1 MRHQLQIPPR
11 AQFGNAQAALEAI
24 NLEIN
29 ISIPSVSDVIG
40 MFRNTFPTIKNK
52 LVQVIDSF
60 APEENSVHEIKE
72 LNRLAEGSKKTILD
86 IGIVTYGK
94 TLLPV
99 PEGLAK
105 DISFIQYLSF
115 LESISKDFDEGVRD
129 ILTEYKIVVSTF
141 ISNKEARSSIKD
153 HSLFYKRIE
162 KQRKALT
169 DEMTSYF
176 DNALTRSRVPF
187 EEIYS
192 QTKDVY
198 VAVDLSNKLHKNRQR
213 SDVPGIKKHAQQ
225 CVEVLDMIIEQSEK
239 NSLGSVSGAAAADLA
254 NGAMEMGRWLELVS
268 IYNFRLDQAITSV
281 KQQVE
286 ILSKF
291 R

>member
-11 AQFGNAQAALEAI
+11 AQFGNADVALEAI

-29 ISIPSVSDVIG
+29 ISIPSVADVIG

-52 LVQVIDSF
+52 LVQVIDAF
-60 APEENSVHEIKE
+60 APDEDAVHEIKE
-72 LNRLAEGSKKTILD
+72 LNSIADSSKKTILD

-99 PEGLAK
+99 PEGMAK
-105 DISFIQYLSF
+105 DVSFIQYLSF
-115 LESISKDFDEGVRD
+115 LESISKQFDEGVRD

-141 ISNKEARSSIKD
+141 VSNKEARASIKD

-162 KQRKALT
+162 KERKALT
-169 DEMTSYF
+169 DEMASYF
-176 DNALTRSRVPF
+176 DNKLTRSRVPF

-192 QTKDVY
+192 QTKEVFT
-198 VAVDLSNKLHKNRQR
+198 AVELANKLHKNRQR

-225 CVEVLDMIIEQSEK
+225 CVEVLDMIIEQSGK
-239 NSLGSVSGAAAADLA
+239 NSLGSVSGVAAADLA